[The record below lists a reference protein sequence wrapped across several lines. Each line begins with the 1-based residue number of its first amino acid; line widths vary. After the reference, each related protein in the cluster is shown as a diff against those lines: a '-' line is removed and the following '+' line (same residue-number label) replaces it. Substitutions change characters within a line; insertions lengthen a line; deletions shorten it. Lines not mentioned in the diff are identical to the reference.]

1 MSRRLISILL
11 AVVLLYSFIAVIYA
25 DSTYMVKPGD
35 VLWKIAESNYT
46 TWEKLAEL
54 NKLVNPHK
62 IYPGQ
67 VLELESKAYDSTQA
81 DLKTGVYI
89 GEGKGCYGTI
99 KVEVTLE
106 GDKIKAI
113 QILEHNESPGVGEV
127 ATKIIAE
134 DIIKYQSIAV
144 DAVSGCTKSSN
155 GVIVAAEQA
164 LEKAEVNM
172 DDYWKKPDKNIVQA
186 RGRIEKKTDVVVIG
200 AGGAGLAAAVSAH
213 QNGAKVLVL
222 EKMPMVGGNTI
233 RSGAAYNAVD
243 PKRQSAQG
251 IEDSIEK
258 HYTQTYEGGDRLGKP
273 EMVRTLVE
281 KAYPALEWLESMGM
295 RFKDDIFTV
304 LGSLWPRSHKPEKP
318 LGTGYIDTYM
328 NYINQH
334 GSDIEVMLN
343 TKATELIVENG
354 RVVGV
359 EAENAEGTV
368 IAKANNGVIIA
379 TGGFGANINA
389 RNYYNNLWPDL
400 TNIKTTNHPGSTG
413 DGMWMAEKIGASLI
427 GMEQIQLLPTGDPE
441 TGSLSGNIGQD
452 VENRIFVNKDGNR
465 FVDEGARRDVMTKAL
480 FEQKDSFMWI
490 ILDKHS
496 YPTVD
501 TKNNFNETIG
511 QLVEEGTAFKAD
523 TLEDLAKRIGVNPVN
538 LVKSVENFNKAVEKK
553 IDDPFGRVLF
563 QDKIDTAPFY
573 AGARMPTVHHT
584 MGGIEINTK
593 AQVLDKNG
601 NIIPGLYAAGEVTGG
616 IHGSNRL
623 GGNALTDTVVFGK
636 IAGESAA
643 KAE

>member
-1 MSRRLISILL
+1 MGRRLTSLLLVAILVFSGIA
-11 AVVLLYSFIAVIYA
+11 AVYA
-25 DSTYMVKPGD
+25 NSTYTVKPGD
-35 VLWKIAESNYT
+35 MLWKIAESDGT
-46 TWEKLAEL
+46 TWQRLAEA
-54 NKLVNPHK
+54 NKLKNPHQ

-67 VLELESKAYDSTQA
+67 VLKLEGKATDSAQA
-81 DLKTGVYI
+81 ASKTGAYV
-89 GEGKGCYGTI
+89 GEGRGCYGAI
-99 KVEVTLE
+99 QVEVKLE
-106 GDKIKAI
+106 GNKIKAI
-113 QILEHNESPGVGEV
+113 QVLQQNESPGVGEA

-134 DIIKYQSIAV
+134 EIIKYQSIAV
-144 DAVSGCTKSSN
+144 DAISGCTKSSN
-155 GVIVAAEQA
+155 GVVAAVEQA
-164 LEKAEVNM
+164 LEKAEV
-172 DDYWKKPDKNIVQA
+172 DIASYRKKPDRSTVRI
-186 RGRIEKKTDVVVIG
+186 GRIEKKADVVVIG

-233 RSGAAYNAVD
+233 ISGAAYNAVD

-281 KAYPALEWLESMGM
+281 KAYPALEWLESIGM
-295 RFKDDIFTV
+295 KFKNDIFTV

-318 LGTGYIDTYM
+318 LGTGYIETYM

-334 GSDIEVMLN
+334 GSEIEVMLS
-343 TKATELIVENG
+343 TRATELIVENG

-359 EAENAEGTV
+359 EGENAEGTV
-368 IAKANNGVIIA
+368 TAKANNGIIIA

-389 RNYYNNLWPDL
+389 RNYYNNIWPAL
-400 TNIKTTNHPGSTG
+400 TNIKTTNRPGSTG
-413 DGMWMAEKIGASLI
+413 DGMWMAEKIGANLI

-480 FEQKDSFMWI
+480 FGQKDSFMWV

-511 QLVEEGTAFKAD
+511 QLVEEGRAFKAD
-523 TLEDLAKRIGVNPVN
+523 TLEELAKQIGVDPAN
-538 LVKSVENFNKAVEKK
+538 LVKSVETFNKAVEKK
-553 IDDPFGRVLF
+553 IDDPLGRTLF
-563 QDKIDTAPFY
+563 ADRIDTAPFY
-573 AGARMPTVHHT
+573 AGARVPTVHHT
-584 MGGIEINTK
+584 MGGIEINTR
-593 AQVLDKNG
+593 AQVLDKKG
-601 NIIPGLYAAGEVTGG
+601 NIIPGLFAAGEATGG

-623 GGNALTDTVVFGK
+623 GGNAIPDTVVFGK